1 MSTPPPAA
9 GRSAAGWTLPKVP
22 VNLMRNFTLE
32 NVTRAIEEGRDINE
46 VDPED
51 GMTLLMEAVSRGK
64 EDIVEYLVNQGAD
77 LNIFDHGGH
86 TALLYYE
93 NAIFKEGNPEKIVQM
108 LLRAGALL
116 LPNNDGIM
124 PLSVAIDDYEKRAEE
139 FQRYLYNSNSDNSDY
154 HPSYR
159 HASGPGR
166 IISNVERNYQAKINA
181 EKAALGAWRAA
192 AGLSPL
198 PSDAIEWKEHPRILL
213 RYRNIRDLIQRHT
226 DRNVIS
232 IKLSSILSA
241 QPVGEMQVD
250 INTPVYI
257 LKPIIVFFFR
267 FDFKFDL
274 LVPSFGNRIMD
285 DERAVSDYGIR
296 NGGRLIIS
304 PRIRSGFLGMG
315 GTRRSKRQRRNK
327 TRVSKR

>member
-93 NAIFKEGNPEKIVQM
+93 NAIAKEGNPEKIVQM

-116 LPNNDGIM
+116 LPNNDGKM

-139 FQRYLYNSNSDNSDY
+139 FQAYLYNSNSDNSDY
-154 HPSYR
+154 HGSYR

-181 EKAALGAWRAA
+181 EKATTGAWRAA
-192 AGLSPL
+192 AGLSLL
-198 PSDAIEWKEHPRILL
+198 PSDAIEWQEHPRILL

-232 IKLSSILSA
+232 INLSSILSA

-257 LKPIIVFFFR
+257 LKPIIVFFFK

-285 DERAVSDYGIR
+285 DERAVSDYGIH

-304 PRIRSGFLGMG
+304 PRIRSGFLRMG